1 MNPEARSRF
10 LAALSPEDSDLLLSD
25 WRFHARDAQLPP
37 PGDWTLWSIIA
48 GRGSGK
54 TQAASAWLCE
64 SARDMPG
71 ARFAIVCRTAA
82 DVRDTAV
89 EGPAGVIE
97 TARRFF
103 TEDVPKWEPSKR
115 KVTWPSGATALCFS
129 SDEPDQLRGPQFH
142 RVWGDEVASWA
153 EYATF
158 SNMLL
163 GLRLG
168 DRPRGVLTTTPKM
181 GSKIMRE
188 ILKDPSAVFSR
199 MKTTE
204 NAANLSPA
212 FLEAIARRYGGTTLG
227 RQELDGEFMTEAPG
241 ALFKRSDIDGARVTV
256 APADLVRIVVA
267 IDPAVT
273 ANENSDETGI
283 VVAGKD
289 RAGELFILE
298 DCSGRMSPDA
308 WARRAVDA
316 FDRWKA
322 DRIVAETNQG
332 GAMVELTIR
341 SVRADAP
348 YTGVTATRGKALRAE
363 PVAALY
369 EQGRVHHV
377 SAFPDLEDQMC
388 SWEPGDASPDRL
400 DALVWACTELGAGSV
415 FVCGPGGVDGPGMGG
430 FDSRDGGLFT
440 DFLGSDSR

>member
-10 LAALSPEDSDLLLSD
+10 LEALSPEDSDFLLSD
-25 WRFHARDAQLPP
+25 WRFLARAAQIPP
-37 PGDWTLWSIIA
+37 PGDWTLWAIIA

-82 DVRDTAV
+82 DVRDTAI
-89 EGPAGVIE
+89 EGPAGILE
-97 TARRFF
+97 TARKYFAA
-103 TEDVPKWEPSKR
+103 DVPVWASSKR
-115 KVTWPSGATALCFS
+115 KIQWSSGAYALCFS

-142 RVWGDEVASWA
+142 RAWGDEVASWP

-163 GLRLG
+163 GLRMG
-168 DRPRGVLTTTPKM
+168 AHPRAILTTTPKM

-199 MKTTE
+199 MRTTD
-204 NAANLSPA
+204 NAAHLSPA

-241 ALFKRSDIDGARVTV
+241 ALFRRADIDKARVHV
-256 APADLVRIVVA
+256 PPADLVRIVVA
-267 IDPAVT
+267 VDPAVT
-273 ANENSDETGI
+273 AHEGSDETGI
-283 VVAGKD
+283 VIAGRD
-289 RAGELFILE
+289 RAGEIYILE

-341 SVRADAP
+341 HVRPDVP

-369 EQGRVHHV
+369 EQGRVHHCGV
-377 SAFPDLEDQMC
+377 FADLEDQMC
-388 SWEPGDASPDRL
+388 SWEPGDTSPDRL
-400 DALVWACTELGAGSV
+400 DALVWAGTELGESET
-415 FVCGPGGVDGPGMGG
+415 FLCGPGDGESFGPILSEL
-430 FDSRDGGLFT
+430 DCR
-440 DFLGSDSR
+440 